1 MKGRI
6 VGKLAYI
13 RGHPNSL
20 RFSPKT
26 KVVYKVTCTL
36 ANATY
41 HDDGIG
47 IILIIIIEI
56 VDLWL
61 AMKFKQAIH
70 I

>member
-1 MKGRI
+1 
-6 VGKLAYI
+6 VAKLAYI
-13 RGHPNSL
+13 RGHPNLL

-26 KVVYKVTCTL
+26 KVVYKVTCTR

-61 AMKFKQAIH
+61 CYEI
-70 I
+70 